1 MTSDSKKSITSSQH
15 NRRFPVDLA
24 RAYGGALV
32 FSFPMLMTMEMWR
45 LGFQMSRF
53 RLGLFM
59 IVGMLLLAGLSF
71 YEGFAD
77 TFSGK
82 DDILETFTAYFVGF
96 TTSAVLLFLFGIIT
110 TEMSADEI
118 IGKISLQAVTAA
130 LGAIFAE
137 AILGGD
143 NEEVEDKK
151 EEKRTSGYGGQ
162 LFLMIVGAVFLA
174 MSLAAT
180 EEMLLISYLMTEWQT
195 VGLMILTILTMH
207 GFVYAAHFGGS
218 EKLISP
224 DVSFLSIFLR
234 FTVVGYG
241 IVLLVS
247 FYILWTF
254 GMTDDLGSAE
264 KLKAVVVLGFPAAL
278 GSAASRLLL

>member
-1 MTSDSKKSITSSQH
+1 MSDPTAK
-15 NRRFPVDLA
+15 NRSAARPQKRFLIDLA
-24 RAYGGALV
+24 RAYGGALI
-32 FSFPMLMTMEMWR
+32 FSFPMLMTMEMWW
-45 LGFQMSRF
+45 LGFGMSRF

-59 IVGMLLLAGLSF
+59 IVGILLLAGLSF

-96 TTSAVLLFLFGIIT
+96 TTSALLLFLFGIIT
-110 TEMSADEI
+110 TGMSADEI

-143 NEEVEDKK
+143 DEEVEDKK

-162 LFLMIVGAVFLA
+162 LFLMVVGAVFLA

-180 EEMLLISYLMTEWQT
+180 EEMLLISYLMTDWQT
-195 VGLMILTILTMH
+195 VVLMILTILTMH
-207 GFVYAAHFGGS
+207 GFVYAARFGGS
-218 EKLISP
+218 QRLIAP

-234 FTVVGYG
+234 FTVVGYA

-254 GMTDDLGSAE
+254 GMTDDLGPAE